1 MKMKAFTSAAGLTVL
16 INASAFG
23 VALAAGLILAI
34 LTVATLRRH
43 AQGTKSTFENSL
55 AVHCAGPLKLIM
67 PLLAADIVMP
77 SLVMP
82 VALDNLIRH
91 LIALLVT
98 FAIAWLII
106 RVTLVV
112 EDLLAD
118 KFRIEP
124 GDNLKARR
132 VRTQFAVLRR
142 ALSVAV
148 VVIAFGIALTTFDW
162 ARTIGTSLLA
172 SAGITGLALSLAAR
186 PTIENLVA
194 GFQIALTDAI
204 RIEDVVVAENEWGHI
219 EEINTTYVVVR
230 TWDERR
236 LILPISYFIN
246 HPFQNWTRRTFDLL
260 AYVYLNLDYRMPVEP
275 LRQKFGRIL
284 EGSPLWDR
292 RVCAL
297 QVTDA
302 SEHTIQIRALA
313 SAANASLAW
322 DLKCEVREKL
332 IDFVQHNYPQFLPR
346 VRAEIDGGVDARS
359 HATDGP
365 WGEMSGAPEAKR

>member
-16 INASAFG
+16 INATSFG
-23 VALAAGLILAI
+23 VALAAGLILAV
-34 LTVATLRRH
+34 LTVATLRRV
-43 AQGTKSTFENSL
+43 AQGTKSTVQNSL
-55 AVHCAGPLKLIM
+55 AVHCAGPLMLIM

-82 VALDNLIRH
+82 AALDNLIRH

-98 FAIAWLII
+98 FAVAWLII

-118 KFRIEP
+118 KFRFEP
-124 GDNLKARR
+124 GDNKARR
-132 VRTQFAVLRR
+132 VLTQFAVLRR
-142 ALSVAV
+142 AVSVAV
-148 VVIAFGIALTTFDW
+148 VVIAFGAALTTFDW

-204 RIEDVVVAENEWGHI
+204 RIEDAVVAENEWGHI

-246 HPFQNWTRRTFDLL
+246 HPFQNWTRRTSDLL

-275 LRQKFGRIL
+275 LRQEFGRIL

-365 WGEMSGAPEAKR
+365 LGRDVGGA